1 MKHEKHP
8 ERRRVRASLR
18 PFLLP
23 SAQVLPER
31 TGQHGCGPAS
41 ASAPR
46 RAAPARG
53 GEAGMNIPLD
63 PRARAPNILPAGGL
77 SLRLGPRARAPALR
91 PDPTAAACDRPARR
105 ENGVSP
111 RPSFRPKRP
120 VVSESGASAIFPAPD
135 EPAGRLRK
143 AETEGAGS
151 HVPAGASST
160 HASPAFRGLPVL
172 PGMPRAFSK
181 MHAEGLPDVVFPCAF
196 PDGAGKR
203 RRPPQPPARTGTGP
217 FCSRPGKTER
227 SGPLRPAP
235 LPS

>member
-77 SLRLGPRARAPALR
+77 SLGLGPRARAPALR
-91 PDPTAAACDRPARR
+91 PDPTAAACDRTARR

-111 RPSFRPKRP
+111 RPNSVQSAPSYPSQEPPPSSPRRTSLPGGFARRKRKEREVMSRQGHLP
-120 VVSESGASAIFPAPD
+120 LMPLRHSGDCPSC
-135 EPAGRLRK
+135 R
-143 AETEGAGS
+143 
-151 HVPAGASST
+151 
-160 HASPAFRGLPVL
+160 
-172 PGMPRAFSK
+172 GMPRAFSK
-181 MHAEGLPDVVFPCAF
+181 MREEGLPDVVFPCAF

>member
-23 SAQVLPER
+23 SAQALPER

-53 GEAGMNIPLD
+53 GEAGMNLRLG
-63 PRARAPNILPAGGL
+63 PRARASNILPAGGL

-111 RPSFRPKRP
+111 RPKLPSKAPRLIRVRSLRHLPRAGRACREASQGGNGRSGKSCPGGDIFHSCLSGIPGPVRLAGGCRAPFQRCARRGCRTLFSPAPFRTGR
-120 VVSESGASAIFPAPD
+120 ESGAD
-135 EPAGRLRK
+135 RRKLRPER
-143 AETEGAGS
+143 A
-151 HVPAGASST
+151 
-160 HASPAFRGLPVL
+160 RGLF
-172 PGMPRAFSK
+172 ANK
-181 MHAEGLPDVVFPCAF
+181 KKKQN
-196 PDGAGKR
+196 GAD
-203 RRPPQPPARTGTGP
+203 
-217 FCSRPGKTER
+217 
-227 SGPLRPAP
+227 L
-235 LPS
+235 

>member
-77 SLRLGPRARAPALR
+77 SLGLGPRARAPALR
-91 PDPTAAACDRPARR
+91 PDPTAAACDRTARR

-111 RPSFRPKRP
+111 RPNSVQSAPSYPSQEPPPSSPRRTSLPGGFARRKRKEREVMSRQGHLPLMPLRHSGDCPSCRGCRAPFQRCTQRGCRTLFSPAPFRTGR
-120 VVSESGASAIFPAPD
+120 ESGAD
-135 EPAGRLRK
+135 RRNLRPER
-143 AETEGAGS
+143 A
-151 HVPAGASST
+151 
-160 HASPAFRGLPVL
+160 RGLFAAGPE
-172 PGMPRAFSK
+172 K
-181 MHAEGLPDVVFPCAF
+181 QN
-196 PDGAGKR
+196 GAD
-203 RRPPQPPARTGTGP
+203 
-217 FCSRPGKTER
+217 
-227 SGPLRPAP
+227 L
-235 LPS
+235 